1 MEEEFDEQLP
11 DLTAAP
17 SDELKELLG
26 DLVEEERR
34 ISYRRRI
41 IQGRIDAIRAE
52 LVRRGAAAL
61 TPEELA
67 EVMLR
72 ERGFREEDAF

>member
-1 MEEEFDEQLP
+1 LEEEFDEQLP

>member
-11 DLTAAP
+11 DLTSAP